1 MTYPSCLPTLSVPKY
16 HQTNL
21 TDSTTYQGSTT
32 PVLITRQRWASGIGK
47 CKVYFHTILLFFS
60 IGAQSPGAIL
70 GAGIISLYLCLGSL
84 ALGLLGS
91 SAPSSKL
98 GKSHTNSIVRVV
110 IFQMLVPLLIL
121 AQLPFLP
128 ETPRWYIQHGDRIED
143 ARRSLQRVRDS
154 EQEVEDEILAIREAI
169 VFEKEVISGSYLA
182 LWKVRDPPILPQPL
196 D

>member
-1 MTYPSCLPTLSVPKY
+1 
-16 HQTNL
+16 
-21 TDSTTYQGSTT
+21 
-32 PVLITRQRWASGIGK
+32 
-47 CKVYFHTILLFFS
+47 
-60 IGAQSPGAIL
+60 
-70 GAGIISLYLCLGSL
+70 
-84 ALGLLGS
+84 LGS
-91 SAPSSKL
+91 SAPSPKL
-98 GKSHTNSIVRVV
+98 EKFRTNSMVRVV

-182 LWKVRDPPILPQPL
+182 LWKVSDALVLPRP
-196 D
+196 